1 MITKTSAEAQNQ
13 FGQLLDL
20 VQREPVAI
28 TRHGRP
34 AAFIVSPVDME
45 ELLEGRETRRKL
57 VAAEFKASNERALKN
72 MKPAAAKLT
81 DKEVDRIVH
90 EVRDQI
96 AREALD
102 KKANLDQKAKTR
114 RK

>member
-1 MITKTSAEAQNQ
+1 MLTKTSAEAQNQ
-13 FGQLLDL
+13 FGRLLDL

-34 AAFIVSPVDME
+34 AAFMVSPRDME
-45 ELLEGRETRRKL
+45 ELLEGRETRREQ
-57 VAAEFKASNERALKN
+57 VAAEFKASNERALKS
-72 MKPAAAKLT
+72 MKPAARKLT
-81 DKEVDRIVH
+81 DNEVDRIVH
-90 EVRDQI
+90 EVRDEI

-102 KKANLDQKAKTR
+102 RKAKSQ

>member
-1 MITKTSAEAQNQ
+1 MLTKTSAEAQNQ
-13 FGQLLDL
+13 FGRLLDL

-34 AAFIVSPVDME
+34 AAFMVSPRDME
-45 ELLEGRETRRKL
+45 ELLEGRETRREQ
-57 VAAEFKASNERALKN
+57 VAAEFKASNERALTN
-72 MKPAAAKLT
+72 MKPAARKLT

-90 EVRDQI
+90 EVRDEI

-102 KKANLDQKAKTR
+102 QKANLDQKAKSH